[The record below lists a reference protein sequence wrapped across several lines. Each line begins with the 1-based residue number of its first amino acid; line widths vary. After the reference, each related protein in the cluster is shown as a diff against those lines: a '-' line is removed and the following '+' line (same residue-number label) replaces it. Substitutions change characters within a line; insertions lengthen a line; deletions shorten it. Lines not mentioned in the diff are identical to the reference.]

1 MRDRDH
7 AIKNGGILA
16 FVLKGYGVYAGLILL
31 LIISAII
38 SPQSFN
44 ATDLLNLGKQAAG
57 LGIVSVGQTIVILTG
72 GIDLSV
78 GSIISFI
85 HVFSVGTILGRAHLV
100 FPVSALC
107 LLIGFGLGCCNGL
120 GVTKAKIS
128 PFVMT
133 LCMDLILRGLYLI
146 YTKGQPR
153 GIVPDNLRFIGR
165 GRVLSILPVAFIIWL
180 LLSALFIFI
189 LRKTTFG
196 SRIYAIGANPR
207 TAYLSGVKNERI
219 IFMIYALSGLCASI
233 AAIILTGD
241 VGAVSLGLGGDY
253 ALDSIAAVVIGGTS
267 FVGGIGGVEGT
278 IAGSFI
284 IKLLTALLQK
294 MNISHAGR
302 LIIQGMLIL
311 VIVGVYSRRSKN

>member
-1 MRDRDH
+1 M
-7 AIKNGGILA
+7 KSGGTLVH
-16 FVLKGYGVYAGLILL
+16 VLKEYGVYAGLILL

-57 LGIVSVGQTIVILTG
+57 LGIVSLGQTIVILTG

-100 FPVSALC
+100 LPVTALC

-133 LCMDLILRGLYLI
+133 LCMDLIMRGLYLI

-165 GRVLSILPVAFIIWL
+165 GRVLGILPVALIIWL

-196 SRIYAIGANPR
+196 ARIYAIGANQR
-207 TAYLSGVKNERI
+207 TAYLSGVKNEKI
-219 IFMIYALSGLCASI
+219 TLMIYALSGLCASI

-267 FVGGIGGVEGT
+267 FVGGIGGVGGT

-311 VIVGVYSRRSKN
+311 IIVGVYSRRSKN